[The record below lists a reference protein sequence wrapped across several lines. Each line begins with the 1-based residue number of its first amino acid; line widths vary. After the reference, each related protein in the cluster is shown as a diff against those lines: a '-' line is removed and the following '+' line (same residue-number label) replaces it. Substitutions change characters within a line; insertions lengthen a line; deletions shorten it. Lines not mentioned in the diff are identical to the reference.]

1 MVIYII
7 FTFMLVFGFGF
18 QDASA
23 TPILGQQVFYE
34 GGAIEV
40 TVLPYDASFTSN
52 LYLFST
58 STPLLVASNLE
69 VGKVVNLGNLAS
81 RGVAIGDELVFGIVV
96 TNTAN
101 TFFMGPASRNPDN
114 VAHAAVDYAEGE
126 NGDIAEL
133 AFEDLLWG
141 GDTDYNDAIFRI
153 RGGIGLE
160 RLTEAV
166 ILATP
171 EPASV
176 ILLVLGLAGLA
187 SVFHRKKQS

>member
-1 MVIYII
+1 MISKNTTSMVIYII

-101 TFFMGPASRNPDN
+101 TFFMGQPRAIPIMSRTPPLITPKARMAILRNLHSKIYFGEETQITMTQSFGSGVASAWKDSPK
-114 VAHAAVDYAEGE
+114 
-126 NGDIAEL
+126 L
-133 AFEDLLWG
+133 
-141 GDTDYNDAIFRI
+141 
-153 RGGIGLE
+153 
-160 RLTEAV
+160 
-166 ILATP
+166 
-171 EPASV
+171 
-176 ILLVLGLAGLA
+176 
-187 SVFHRKKQS
+187 